1 MNRTIAS
8 IVDELGGTVEVADAS
23 GVVPSAV
30 TQWKDK
36 NSVPKW
42 HRESILKLAKKKKV
56 GLTLEEIVSPATP
69 DAAAA

>member
-36 NSVPKW
+36 NSVPRW
-42 HRESILKLAKKKKV
+42 HRDPILKLAKKKKV
-56 GLTLEEIVSPATP
+56 ELTLEEIESPAP
-69 DAAAA
+69 NAAAA